1 MLTAILIVGDDVRGA
16 CHTSPA
22 LVGQGRRRLC
32 VNTKVPCHTTT
43 GMSLE
48 MAMVGVKS
56 NFMADNLLMEL
67 KILTLTS
74 DFVQ

>member
-1 MLTAILIVGDDVRGA
+1 
-16 CHTSPA
+16 
-22 LVGQGRRRLC
+22 
-32 VNTKVPCHTTT
+32 
-43 GMSLE
+43 